1 MAVRGLVGLE
11 RRGYSPTTFRKA
23 QEESLTVASMTGF
36 ARSEGFKD
44 GYSWAWEIRS
54 VNARGLDV
62 RAKLPPGHESLEM
75 KARAR
80 VAETFKRGSISI
92 ALNLARPERAA
103 RIKVNRDVLNQ
114 VVGLARELA
123 HEVNAPPPQVEGLLS
138 LHGVLERIED
148 EETEEARAGR
158 EAAMAETLD
167 SALGELSAAR
177 GAEGTKLET
186 MVSAHLGRIAD
197 LAAAAEKSA
206 SAQPD
211 ALKRRVREQVAA
223 LLEAKPDLPEERLAQ
238 EAALLASRADV
249 REELDRL
256 TAHVAAARELLAEGG
271 AVGRRFDF
279 LCQEFNREANTL
291 CSKSTD
297 IELTRVGL
305 DLKAAIEQ
313 LREQVQNIE

>member
-1 MAVRGLVGLE
+1 
-11 RRGYSPTTFRKA
+11 
-23 QEESLTVASMTGF
+23 MTGF
-36 ARSEGFKD
+36 ARAEGFKD
-44 GYSWAWEIRS
+44 GFSWAWEIRS

-75 KARAR
+75 RARTR
-80 VAETFKRGSISI
+80 VAETFKRGSISL
-92 ALNLARPERAA
+92 ALNLARPERPA
-103 RIKVNRDVLNQ
+103 RIKINRDVLNQ

-138 LHGVLERIED
+138 LHGVLERLED
-148 EETEEARAGR
+148 EETEEARAAR
-158 EAAMAETLD
+158 EAAIGATLGA
-167 SALGELSAAR
+167 ALSELTAAR
-177 GAEGTKLET
+177 GAEGAKLET
-186 MVSAHLGRIAD
+186 MVSDHLARIAK
-197 LAAAAEKSA
+197 LTATAEATAAA
-206 SAQPD
+206 QPE
-211 ALKRRVREQVAA
+211 ALRRRVREQVAA
-223 LLEAKPDLPEERLAQ
+223 LLEAKSDLPEERLAQ

-256 TAHVAAARELLAEGG
+256 KAHVSAARELLGEGG
-271 AVGRRFDF
+271 AIGRRFDF

-297 IELTRVGL
+297 IELTRIGL

>member
-1 MAVRGLVGLE
+1 
-11 RRGYSPTTFRKA
+11 
-23 QEESLTVASMTGF
+23 MTGF
-36 ARSEGFKD
+36 ARTEGFKD
-44 GYSWAWEIRS
+44 GFTWAWEIRS
-54 VNARGLDV
+54 VNSRGLDV

-80 VAETFKRGSISI
+80 VADIFKRGSISI
-92 ALNLARPERAA
+92 ALNMTRPERSA
-103 RIKVNRDVLNQ
+103 RIKVNREVLDQ
-114 VVGLARELA
+114 VVKLARELA

-138 LHGVLERIED
+138 LHGVLERLED
-148 EETEEARAGR
+148 EETEEARAAR
-158 EAAMAETLD
+158 EAAVAETLE
-167 SALGELSAAR
+167 AGLAQLSAAR

-186 MVSAHLGRIAD
+186 MVAGHLGRIAE
-197 LAAAAEKSA
+197 LAAAAEKTA
-206 SAQPD
+206 AVQPE
-211 ALKRRVREQVAA
+211 ALKRRLRDQVAA
-223 LLEAKPDLPEERLAQ
+223 LIEAKPDLPEERLAQ

-256 TAHVAAARELLAEGG
+256 KAHVAAARELLADGG
-271 AVGRRFDF
+271 AIGRRFDF

-297 IELTRVGL
+297 IELTRIGL

>member
-1 MAVRGLVGLE
+1 
-11 RRGYSPTTFRKA
+11 
-23 QEESLTVASMTGF
+23 MTGF
-36 ARSEGFKD
+36 ARTEGFKD
-44 GYSWAWEIRS
+44 GFSWAWEIRS

-80 VAETFKRGSISI
+80 VAEIFKRGSISI
-92 ALNLARPERAA
+92 ALNVTRPERSA
-103 RIKVNRDVLNQ
+103 RIKVNREVLDQ
-114 VVGLARELA
+114 VVKLARELA

-138 LHGVLERIED
+138 LHGVLERLED
-148 EETEEARAGR
+148 EETEEVRAAR
-158 EAAMAETLD
+158 EAAVAETLE
-167 SALGELSAAR
+167 AGLAQLSAAR

-186 MVSAHLGRIAD
+186 MVAGHLGRIAE
-197 LAAAAEKSA
+197 LSAAAEKTA
-206 SAQPD
+206 AVQPE
-211 ALKRRVREQVAA
+211 ALKRRLRDQVAA
-223 LLEAKPDLPEERLAQ
+223 LIEAKPDLPEERLAQ

-256 TAHVAAARELLAEGG
+256 KAHVAAARELLADGG
-271 AVGRRFDF
+271 AIGRRFDF

-297 IELTRVGL
+297 IELTRIGL